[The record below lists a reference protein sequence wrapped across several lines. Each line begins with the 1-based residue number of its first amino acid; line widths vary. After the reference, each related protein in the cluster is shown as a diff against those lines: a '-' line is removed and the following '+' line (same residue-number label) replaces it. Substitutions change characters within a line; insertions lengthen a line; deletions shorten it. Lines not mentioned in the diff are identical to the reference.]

1 MDHLTMEHLNL
12 GTENP
17 KKKKLIIK
25 PKKKKLIIKPKL
37 RCRVPRT
44 DEEDAI
50 LTTYEEQMVNEFP
63 MRLLT
68 DLEYEEET
76 RRLEEKYLKII
87 RGKIK

>member
-1 MDHLTMEHLNL
+1 MEQLNLEQLNL
-12 GTENP
+12 GTE
-17 KKKKLIIK
+17 K

-63 MRLLT
+63 IHPLT
-68 DLEYEEET
+68 DHEYEEET

-87 RGKIK
+87 RGKQ